1 LAKRISDLSKE
12 LGIPSKAII
21 QKCMDEGVPADKVK
35 THASVISAG
44 LEASIRDWFNTTAES
59 MTAVETRE
67 HVDVTKL
74 RAAPTKKRHAGDHGS
89 DQPGGHS
96 TDHASS
102 NTATAEPESRD
113 AGHTPEQHGTAP
125 TNGGASGTDAPARP
139 TIKPSKPVEVLP
151 PLGTIVQQ
159 APPKAPPKPPTS
171 APTVAAQPVAPR
183 PLAPIHTNPTSPVMA
198 PGTLAQRGPITP
210 PKPVAVSL
218 TGMTHAAKPLL
229 KPATE
234 DSGLPP
240 LGTVVQ
246 AAPIKAP
253 PTPPASAIPHPPKP
267 VSAAAAPVGPNQQR
281 PPTAKVDAFG
291 AIGAPANPGAAGGP
305 GAPGAAP
312 GQPYIGQST
321 VPAHLRGPQRPAPQN
336 IPTRPKTV
344 LPAGQALQKTKIE
357 LKGPTVVRVE
367 APEVMPERRGP
378 RPGGSSG
385 GSFGGPGQRAGRG
398 IISSPGAA
406 GTDDRGGARRNTR
419 RKVGPGVGPVGPAG
433 APAKRK
439 IREST
444 DELSTEGRTGFT
456 EADVAAREERLA
468 RSSGYLKQRRREERA
483 RLDAQGR
490 RVEDVSEGRVEIAEP
505 FTIKDLSAATGVK
518 AADIIKKLFMQGV
531 MATVNSGI
539 DSVKAQEIMID
550 FDIELIVTE
559 DRSAEEQM
567 TDELAARVRIDER
580 PRPAVVTI
588 MGHVDHGKTS
598 LLDAIRNANVAAG
611 EAGGI
616 TQKTSAFKVELEVG
630 GETKQVVFIDTPGH
644 EAFTEMRSRGAN
656 VTDVVVLVVGAPEGV
671 MPQTIESINHA
682 KAAEAQLVVAL
693 NKIDSPQATEGQ
705 IQKVYGQLAEHGLSP
720 VAWGGTTEVIHT
732 SALKKTGIKE
742 LLEILDLQSQVLEL
756 KADFGGP
763 AAGRVIE
770 ASLTE
775 GRGAV
780 ATILVQE
787 GQLKVGDFIV
797 AGRAFGRV
805 RDITDDKAKRIKTAG
820 PSTPVQVSGLDE
832 VPAAGDAFFVTESLT
847 KAEEAA
853 QQRRD
858 KDRAEQL
865 HQPKVTLDSLFS
877 QMKDADVKEILVV
890 LKTDVQGSLDA
901 IGPQVEK
908 LSTSEVKVRVLHKA
922 VGGITES
929 DVVLGE
935 ASKAVVVGFN
945 VIPSSKARQMAEA
958 KGVEIRTY
966 QVIYDILDDVK
977 KAASGLLE
985 PEIRQEIIGHAEVR
999 KVFNVSKVGTIAGCY
1014 VTDGMVQRDAL
1025 IRVTR
1030 NGVVIVNDRILEQ
1043 LKRFKDDA
1051 KEVKANMECGMKIVG
1066 YDDIKDG
1073 DVLECYKKVE
1083 VKRTL

>member
-1 LAKRISDLSKE
+1 LAKRISDISKE
-12 LGIPSKAII
+12 LGVPSKAII
-21 QKCMDEGVPADKVK
+21 QKCLDEGVPAEKVK
-35 THASVISAG
+35 GHASTVSAG
-44 LEASIRDWFNTTAES
+44 LEQSIRDWFSTAGDS
-59 MTAVETRE
+59 MTAVETKE

-74 RAAPTKKRHAGDHGS
+74 RAAPAAKGHHKKHGS
-89 DQPGGHS
+89 DHDDGHGAPS
-96 TDHASS
+96 GA
-102 NTATAEPESRD
+102 NTATAEHPV
-113 AGHTPEQHGTAP
+113 TPDDSP
-125 TNGGASGTDAPARP
+125 APAAPPASPAGADGPGRP
-139 TIKPSKPVEVLP
+139 SIKPARPVEVLP
-151 PLGTIVQQ
+151 PLGTIVQ
-159 APPKAPPKPPTS
+159 
-171 APTVAAQPVAPR
+171 AA
-183 PLAPIHTNPTSPVMA
+183 
-198 PGTLAQRGPITP
+198 P
-210 PKPVAVSL
+210 PKPVAPPPKPVAPALPTSPIP
-218 TGMTHAAKPLL
+218 TTPHA
-229 KPATE
+229 PATPIKPTPIAPPAPMATTGLFGSNRAGGSRQSRPSE
-234 DSGLPP
+234 PPKPVAPAVPVKTPEPELPP

-246 AAPIKAP
+246 AAPPRPVAP
-253 PTPPASAIPHPPKP
+253 PPAP
-267 VSAAAAPVGPNQQR
+267 VSRAPVAGGSAVPVR
-281 PPTAKVDAFG
+281 
-291 AIGAPANPGAAGGP
+291 PGAAGPSVGGAVRPVGP
-305 GAPGAAP
+305 GGPSAPGGPVGQGVGP
-312 GQPYIGQST
+312 GGST
-321 VPAHLRGPQRPAPQN
+321 VPPHLRGPQRPAQPN
-336 IPTRPKTV
+336 VPVRPKLV
-344 LPAGQALQKTKIE
+344 LPAGQALQKTKVE
-357 LKGPTVVRVE
+357 LKGPTVVRIE
-367 APEVMPERRGP
+367 AAEVLPERRGP
-378 RPGGSSG
+378 RPGGG

-398 IISSPGAA
+398 IISSGPGGAA
-406 GTDDRGGARRNTR
+406 TDDRNARRNTR
-419 RKVGPGVGPVGPAG
+419 RKIGPGAGPAG
-433 APAKRK
+433 PAGVPAKRK
-439 IREST
+439 IRETS

-490 RVEDVSEGRVEIAEP
+490 RVEDVSEGKVEIAEP

-539 DSVKAQEIMID
+539 DSAKAQEIMID
-550 FDIELIVTE
+550 FDIELVVIEAKT
-559 DRSAEEQM
+559 AEEEM
-567 TDELAARVRIDER
+567 TDELAARVRVDER
-580 PRPAVVTI
+580 PRAAVVTI

-616 TQKTSAFKVELEVG
+616 TQKTSAFKVDLEVA
-630 GETKQVVFIDTPGH
+630 GEKRQVVFIDTPGH

-671 MPQTIESINHA
+671 MPQTVESINHA
-682 KAAEAQLVVAL
+682 KAAEAQIVVAL

-705 IQKVYGQLAEHGLSP
+705 VQKVYGQLAEQGLNP

-732 SALKKTGIKE
+732 SALKKTGINE
-742 LLEILDLQSQVLEL
+742 LLEVLDLQSQVLEL

-787 GQLKVGDFIV
+787 GELNVGDFIV

-805 RDITDDKAKRIKTAG
+805 RDITDDKGKRIKTAG
-820 PSTPVQVSGLDE
+820 PSTPVQISGLDE
-832 VPAAGDAFFVTESLT
+832 VPAAGDAFFVTDSLVQ
-847 KAEEAA
+847 AEDAA

-858 KDRAEQL
+858 SDRALQL
-865 HQPKVTLDSLFS
+865 HQPKVTLDSIFS

-890 LKTDVQGSLDA
+890 LKADVQGSIDA
-901 IGPQVEK
+901 ISTQVEK
-908 LSTSEVKVRVLHKA
+908 LSTAEVKVRVLHKA

-929 DVVLGE
+929 DVVLAE

-945 VIPSSKARQMAEA
+945 VIPSGKARQMADN

-966 QVIYDILDDVK
+966 QVIYDILDDVR

-985 PEIRQEIIGHAEVR
+985 PEIRQEVLGHAEVR

-1014 VTDGMVQRDAL
+1014 VTDGLVQRDAL

-1030 NGVVIVNDRILEQ
+1030 NGVIVVNDRVLEQ

-1051 KEVKANMECGMKIVG
+1051 KDVKANMECGMKIVG
-1066 YDDIKDG
+1066 YDDIKEG

-1083 VKRTL
+1083 IKRTL